1 MKTTDHKI
9 EHVDWL
15 KSDLSLGFDVHGST
29 PHDDIIPGFEKDRM
43 QVKVVQPGKKKT
55 KDFGAVAVD
64 DKATVAQ
71 LKLAFEKATRI
82 SRHRQAFKVLDA
94 KSGAL
99 KVREATLAR
108 VSLVPL
114 DD

>member
-1 MKTTDHKI
+1 
-9 EHVDWL
+9 
-15 KSDLSLGFDVHGST
+15 
-29 PHDDIIPGFEKDRM
+29 M

-94 KSGAL
+94 KTGAL
-99 KVREATLAR
+99 KVSSYPLSLPSCPRMSAERPLLMLCLAAQ
-108 VSLVPL
+108 
-114 DD
+114 